1 MISVFQIFY
10 LEYKC
15 LTMTSLRLLL
25 RGHFLSLL
33 IALVCVLAH
42 LSYAVI
48 IIL

>member
-1 MISVFQIFY
+1 MISIFPNFK

-25 RGHFLSLL
+25 KSHFLSLL